1 MNEKIELKAGVD
13 TVEITTPTYYEGV
26 YPCFTHDTQRITQ
39 QDGAEPKYKYR
50 VNPDKTG
57 LKTDTLQGYAAALD
71 VIMEDT
77 QLTNTTK
84 TRIDFRFD
92 SYDKEYTELYKI
104 NKLLLLLIAENYNV
118 QNRYQTIDMLS
129 GKGKTLRIQTK
140 YIEVEFYNK
149 IEQEPDG
156 KVLCRLEL
164 RSKALYDCNDESGKE
179 QKELKKWIS
188 RLKNATTGQT
198 FSTLVNTL
206 NDELI
211 QRYSEERQQRTVTKP
226 IEFITKYADFIFTTR
241 QLTDLF
247 IRMGYDYPEQQTSR
261 YKASHRLKCYSLT
274 EVRNYVSQ
282 IARAARTFI
291 NEPAKPAVLSA
302 ANTAA

>member
-1 MNEKIELKAGVD
+1 MRENTDFKAGID

-57 LKTDTLQGYAAALD
+57 LNTDTLQGYKAALD
-71 VIMEDT
+71 VITEDT
-77 QLTNTTK
+77 QLMNTTK

-92 SYDKEYTELYKI
+92 VLDKEYTELYKI

-118 QNRYQTIDMLS
+118 HNRYQTIDMLS
-129 GKGKTLRIQTK
+129 GRGKTLRLQTK
-140 YIEVEFYNK
+140 YIEAEFYNK
-149 IEQEPDG
+149 AEQEPDG
-156 KVLCRLEL
+156 KVKCRLEL
-164 RSKALYDCNDESGKE
+164 RSKALYDRKNENGKE
-179 QKELKKWIS
+179 QKELKQWIS

-198 FSTLVNTL
+198 FDTLVNTL

-226 IEFITKYADFIFTTR
+226 SEFVTKYADFIFTTR

-261 YKASHRLKCYSLT
+261 YKASHRLKCFSLT
-274 EVRNYVSQ
+274 DMKNYVNQ
-282 IARAARTFI
+282 ITKAAKAFI
-291 NEPAKPAVLSA
+291 NAPAKPAVISA
-302 ANTAA
+302 EIVAA